1 MATLERYVQ
10 VQSQE
15 NAYDLEA
22 NIAVLKLYQFN
33 QQYNTDITT
42 QILLKAL
49 TNLPHTDFALCKCL
63 LNEQMVKLPLLYI
76 PFILPCYVKLCADNG
91 KHIRLNIKRVFYK
104 FT

>member
-1 MATLERYVQ
+1 M
-10 VQSQE
+10 QSQE

-33 QQYNTDITT
+33 QQYNIDITT

-63 LNEQMVKLPLLYI
+63 LSEQMVYTFFK
-76 PFILPCYVKLCADNG
+76 
-91 KHIRLNIKRVFYK
+91 IKSYRMAIFNELFLVPRNTNQPDRIFS
-104 FT
+104 